1 MFLIRL
7 CNLFLDIFYNF
18 SFMKKRYV
26 CEILI
31 VILVWCG
38 EKFIFWLNIKCSKV
52 IVIVNN
58 IVIFF
63 ILLIYYSSLGFVD
76 FIWNN
81 ILFMFRF

>member
-1 MFLIRL
+1 MFLIKL

-38 EKFIFWLNIKCSKV
+38 EKFIFGLNIKCSKV

-58 IVIFF
+58 IVKIFF
-63 ILLIYYSSLGFVD
+63 Y
-76 FIWNN
+76 FIN
-81 ILFMFRF
+81 IL